1 MITSDEKSKTMWH
14 LFNGTV
20 EQGDVLSVEQKQSMY
35 NVFANTYC
43 LLISH
48 SLLACN
54 LNVQILF
61 PGPVSVYITKYL
73 KKPTQDED
81 TGEYSKTMDRMQ
93 RRLTEQ
99 RKVDDLSEG
108 ISRVITASFIHNS
121 YNVVSSPM
129 ARYLVRNKTRFA
141 YSHRFVFIPANDI
154 FKILSG
160 ESLRMNVRSSRN
172 GKKFL
177 ENTAFHYIYRPTALK
192 HLDPVSFYSQYKI
205 VLK

>member
-1 MITSDEKSKTMWH
+1 
-14 LFNGTV
+14 
-20 EQGDVLSVEQKQSMY
+20 
-35 NVFANTYC
+35 
-43 LLISH
+43 
-48 SLLACN
+48 
-54 LNVQILF
+54 
-61 PGPVSVYITKYL
+61 
-73 KKPTQDED
+73 
-81 TGEYSKTMDRMQ
+81 MQ

-108 ISRVITASFIHNS
+108 ISRVITASFIHNL

-129 ARYLVRNKTRFA
+129 ARYLVWNKTRFA

-177 ENTAFHYIYRPTALK
+177 ENTTFHYIYRPTALK
-192 HLDPVSFYSQYKI
+192 HLDPVSFYSQYKV
-205 VLK
+205 VLKSKNQNR